1 MKVILISSI
10 KGLGERGQIIEVKDG
25 YANNYLIPQNL
36 ALRATRGKTKEVE
49 QLAKVKMIKADRELS
64 KARGVSGKIQDH
76 KFEIRVKVGSEGKLF
91 GTITPKEVSQH
102 IKDELGIEVDRK
114 KIHLDEHIKRVGI
127 YEARLKLHPQEETI
141 VHIRVVSE
149 DGTTVLPE
157 PQAEAAAA
165 AEAPVEEA
173 PAVEAAEPE
182 AVAEAPEA
190 VEAVETAVTA
200 GDQAVEPGEETAGE

>member
-1 MKVILISSI
+1 MKVILISSV
-10 KGLGERGQIIEVKDG
+10 KGLGERGQIVEVKDG
-25 YANNYLIPQNL
+25 YANNFLIPQNL

-64 KARGVSGKIQDH
+64 KARGVSERIQEH
-76 KFEIRVKVGSEGKLF
+76 KFEIRVKVGAEGKLF

-157 PQAEAAAA
+157 PKTEA
-165 AEAPVEEA
+165 AEAPEAAEASMEEA
-173 PAVEAAEPE
+173 PAVAAEPE

-190 VEAVETAVTA
+190 DEAAGSEAVEP
-200 GDQAVEPGEETAGE
+200 VEEAAGE